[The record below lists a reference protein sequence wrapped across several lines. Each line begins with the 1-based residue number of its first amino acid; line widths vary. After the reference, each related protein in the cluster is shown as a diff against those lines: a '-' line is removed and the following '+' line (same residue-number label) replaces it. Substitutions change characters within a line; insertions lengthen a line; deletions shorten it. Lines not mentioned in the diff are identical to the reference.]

1 MKMMGRTSLLAAL
14 ALCALPVLTPAGEAP
29 AAGAASQDDTEK
41 KLAAAQQR
49 LDAAV
54 REVAELSGQ
63 MGRRFNMRIGV
74 DPGGMPPPRALLGVA
89 IVQRGEKDGA
99 HVGNVSPGGAA
110 AEAGIKE
117 GDIIT
122 SIGGDDLTRDS
133 NPGNAL
139 VEKMRQQDPDKKVAV
154 TVLRDGKKLNLE
166 VTPRS
171 PPPMTFDA
179 RRFPGGPGGPGGFG
193 MAGGPGGPGGPGGL
207 APGVRRFALERG
219 PGIPGGPGMAGPMLQ
234 RQQIELRRFDE
245 LGTRFRGMEFATL
258 SEQLGSYFGVKTGV
272 LVVRAGANSPFKLKD
287 GDVILAIDGREATSA
302 QHAGRILRSYRA
314 GEKLTLKVQRD
325 RKAQSIEV
333 TAPGGRDED

>member
-1 MKMMGRTSLLAAL
+1 MNFIGRTSLMAAL
-14 ALCALPVLTPAGEAP
+14 ALCAFPVLTPAGEAP
-29 AAGAASQDDTEK
+29 AAGAASLEETEK

-74 DPGGMPPPRALLGVA
+74 EPGGRPPPRALLGIAVGNG
-89 IVQRGEKDGA
+89 GEKDGA
-99 HVGNVSPGGAA
+99 RVRDVSPGGAA
-110 AEAGIKE
+110 AEAGIKA
-117 GDIIT
+117 GDVIT
-122 SIGGDDLTRDS
+122 SIGGQDLTRDS

-139 VEKMRQQDPDKKVAV
+139 VEKMRQADPEKKVAV
-154 TVLRDGKKLNLE
+154 TVLRDSKKLSFD

-171 PPPMTFDA
+171 APPNIAMFGDPSELDNLDNLGNLGNLGNLPAGRAGGPMA
-179 RRFPGGPGGPGGFG
+179 PGVRSFRLEHGPGGPG
-193 MAGGPGGPGGPGGL
+193 MP
-207 APGVRRFALERG
+207 
-219 PGIPGGPGMAGPMLQ
+219 GPMVQ
-234 RQQIELRRFDE
+234 RQQIEMRRLDE

-272 LVVRAGANSPFKLKD
+272 LVVRAGADSPFKLKD
-287 GDVILAIDGREATSA
+287 GDVVLAIDGREATSA
-302 QHAGRILRSYRA
+302 QHAGRILRSYQA

-325 RKAQSIEV
+325 RKAQNIEG